1 MRHNLAKGFTLLEVL
16 IATVVVVVGVVT
28 AVGLFANALVGSLDA
43 EKTTIAMHLAQKRI
57 EEIRNL
63 DFDTEIVNEAKA
75 AVSGFF
81 GFEREVVVTEP
92 ESDLK
97 QVAVTV
103 YWSYKGDEVDVPLVT
118 YISKN

>member
-1 MRHNLAKGFTLLEVL
+1 MRYLAQGFTLLEVL
-16 IATVVVVVGVVT
+16 IATIVVVAGVVI

-75 AVSGFF
+75 AVSDFP
-81 GFEREVVVTEP
+81 GFEREVVV
-92 ESDLK
+92 
-97 QVAVTV
+97 A
-103 YWSYKGDEVDVPLVT
+103 GF
-118 YISKN
+118 